1 MGHIAC
7 FWSHRYAPIMS
18 DLRRDNYFYEYWG
31 AQFQWPTKPCI
42 IAAQLLL
49 EVQEILFF
57 LGLSDRVPQNW
68 MVYDGLCLFSLLDMP
83 KLEVYPNFRH
93 TPIEREW
100 ALDVEGVDSVSP
112 AVSSW
117 FLGFPNHQMVEAVS
131 CMKTARSSIIQWRVT
146 TPFGCKS
153 WWTSFCFPD
162 KEISQKR

>member
-1 MGHIAC
+1 MIGIPTKRTLWATSHVSGRTGMHRSCLIYAGTTIFMSTGEHSFNDLPNLASLLRSC
-7 FWSHRYAPIMS
+7 FWKYKK
-18 DLRRDNYFYEYWG
+18 Y
-31 AQFQWPTKPCI
+31 
-42 IAAQLLL
+42 
-49 EVQEILFF
+49 VFF

-153 WWTSFCFPD
+153 
-162 KEISQKR
+162 